1 VTWGLKQKMDFFII
15 LVPISMDFAFFFTA
29 IELLVVTIRPISM
42 LKVCLLKISSFG
54 LAMPPSPFTGQSIF

>member
-15 LVPISMDFAFFFTA
+15 LVPISMDFFTA

-54 LAMPPSPFTGQSIF
+54 LAMPQSPFTGQSIF